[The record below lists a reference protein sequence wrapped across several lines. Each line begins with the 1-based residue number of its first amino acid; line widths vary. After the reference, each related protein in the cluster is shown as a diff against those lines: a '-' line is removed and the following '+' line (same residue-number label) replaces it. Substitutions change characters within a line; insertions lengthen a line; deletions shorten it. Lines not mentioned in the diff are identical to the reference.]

1 MVRIDRGLVDRNV
14 YASQEELYWIEEY
27 GGGGGGKNKNE
38 KRKLREQQ
46 QQQTK
51 GKIQQRSTQGNHC
64 MRLKKMSRNG
74 LLYHCGYWPQCLTI
88 AVINYLQADKFESF
102 ILKVYIHDS

>member
-1 MVRIDRGLVDRNV
+1 MVRIDRGLVDKNI

-27 GGGGGGKNKNE
+27 GGGGGKNKNE

-46 QQQTK
+46 QQTK

-64 MRLKKMSRNG
+64 MWLKKMSRNG
-74 LLYHCGYWPQCLTI
+74 LLYLWDIDHSASLLLWLPSGRQVWE
-88 AVINYLQADKFESF
+88 F
-102 ILKVYIHDS
+102 